1 MLDRTLVPPFNRSTS
16 FALIEPEKQKTQ
28 SGAEVFFVLG
38 GSQEVCKVE
47 LIFPAGRWYEKAW
60 GASYFSSQLVS
71 KGTKTKSSFEIAELF
86 DGYGAHLEINAGM
99 DFVSVSLYTLN
110 KNLEPSLQLL
120 MQLLQESVFPEK
132 ELEQLKSIYLQ
143 NLKVNREKTSFLAST
158 LIRKTMYGEDH
169 PYGKELDDKEVSSLS
184 RETLIAHFNDFYKV
198 ATVVVSGRVSEK
210 HQKFITDIFAP
221 FSFQTLNAEQKTA
234 QKDNGAS
241 REVVTKDGSVQSSI
255 RIGKK
260 SIGRQHD
267 DYGAVVF
274 LNHIF
279 GGYFGS
285 RLMKNIREEKGLSY
299 GISSS
304 VHTMIR
310 GNHIVIG
317 ADVNRENLELTFEE
331 IRKELKR
338 LRVEKIGSAELE
350 TARNHFIGSL
360 QLEITTSFA
369 HADKVKNILLFN
381 LPNDYYQKLISRA
394 DSVTAE
400 DLLQIAEKYF
410 SEDSF
415 LEIAVG

>member
-1 MLDRTLVPPFNRSTS
+1 MLDRTLAPPFNRSTS
-16 FALIEPEKQKTQ
+16 FVLIEPEKHNTRN
-28 SGAEVFFVLG
+28 GAEVFFVLG

-47 LIFPAGRWYEKAW
+47 LIFPAGRWYEKSW
-60 GASYFSSQLVS
+60 GASYFSSQLIS

-99 DFVSVSLYTLN
+99 DFVSISLYSLN

-158 LIRKTMYGEDH
+158 LIRKKIYGEDH
-169 PYGKELDDKEVSSLS
+169 PYGKELEEPEVNSLS
-184 RETLIAHFNDFYKV
+184 REMLNAHFNEFYNV
-198 ATVVVSGRVSEK
+198 ATVIVSGRVSEQ
-210 HQKFITDIFAP
+210 HQQFIKEIFAP
-221 FSFQTLNAEQKTA
+221 FSLHTLKAAQHDAAKENGTA
-234 QKDNGAS
+234 RQ
-241 REVVTKDGSVQSSI
+241 VVTKDGSVQSTI
-255 RIGKK
+255 RIGKT
-260 SIGRQHD
+260 SIGRRHD
-267 DYGAVVF
+267 DYAAVIF

-285 RLMKNIREEKGLSY
+285 RLMKNIREDKGLSY

-310 GNHIVIG
+310 GNHMVIG
-317 ADVNRENLELTFEE
+317 ADVNRENLELTFDE

-338 LRVEKIGSAELE
+338 LRTEKIGSSELE

-369 HADKVKNILLFN
+369 HADKVKNILVFN

-394 DSVTAE
+394 DAITADELVTVA
-400 DLLQIAEKYF
+400 ANYF

-415 LEIAVG
+415 IEIAVG